1 MPRGSVSPTPPRR
14 LLRTWRV
21 IVQDVMVTDLDGVT
35 WQYPREGMLWAG
47 SPAGRKTRGD
57 AVGNQPC
64 ECTVLQVIDAW
75 TRTCLPGMARRSLP
89 REQSIV
95 QATLPMLRPTGCS
108 APARR
113 GRR

>member
-47 SPAGRKTRGD
+47 SAAGRKTQGD

-64 ECTVLQVIDAW
+64 ECTACKRLMQRLARAW
-75 TRTCLPGMARRSLP
+75 Y
-89 REQSIV
+89 
-95 QATLPMLRPTGCS
+95 ATAFT
-108 APARR
+108 AA
-113 GRR
+113 